1 MLGGKNGVTVT
12 IPERITNFLREREG
26 TPYCDDCIAKQL
38 GLERRQQ
45 AQQATSALGQ
55 TGKFL
60 RSKGL
65 CFDCNKDKLV
75 IRIST

>member
-1 MLGGKNGVTVT
+1 MATV
-12 IPERITNFLREREG
+12 PERITDFLKEREN
-26 TPYCDDCIAKQL
+26 TPYCDDCIARQL
-38 GLERRQQ
+38 GLEQRQQ

-65 CFDCNKDKLV
+65 CFDCGKDKMS
-75 IRIST
+75 IRFLK